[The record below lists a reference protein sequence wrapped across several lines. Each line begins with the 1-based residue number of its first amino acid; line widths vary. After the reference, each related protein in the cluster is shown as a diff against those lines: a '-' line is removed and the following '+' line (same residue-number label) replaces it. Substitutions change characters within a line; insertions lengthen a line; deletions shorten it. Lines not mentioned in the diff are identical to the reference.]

1 MNTTY
6 KSQIKPQFDGVQPQD
21 VSLDLSQPKQ
31 MLETL
36 GKGFEQ
42 EAKALQNIALDEAQ
56 INFNRGAAELVDKY
70 GTDFK
75 GLNDAMLKLENESY
89 QKFAQRN
96 PALAT
101 KLSKQQDA
109 VRLRAVDAA
118 HKTYIK
124 VNNDKIKSGSSA
136 LLEGFKVAMPDDFA
150 NYLYQLTLPEDEQD
164 LDVISQWINNTEQID
179 QLLNRR
185 DMEGNYIFSETDRK
199 NRANLNKYKMQ
210 GAKTFVDGM
219 ESEQLKKW
227 DENTFQNEKAFRE
240 MTGFDKDEYN
250 QLDTYV
256 KNRRK
261 ALDKNDERIIKTQ
274 AMFNTADL
282 IKNGNDEA
290 KIDELR
296 KNTNAPKALVERA
309 VKLNDEIIKTH
320 WYDPDKD
327 TDPSGLFGALAE
339 MDEILKDNDG
349 SPDSLEKKIEK
360 GLDIVETVVKN
371 NDKLN
376 MSDKDIQR
384 VRNWVSNSIADS
396 AFRNDIKEIGI
407 TEWAT
412 QIHPTFKGGA
422 KAQDLVAM
430 ANRDKSNILSL
441 PFATALP
448 TKVRDSRRNANN
460 NAARAIV
467 EALGYY
473 ERTGNKTAARNM
485 VMDAKYNYVKDI
497 NDYWIS
503 NSDFDRLQEELKD
516 GKKPTYFYNG
526 ILWKY
531 NGIDGDK
538 VIFEATI

>member
-261 ALDKNDERIIKTQ
+261 ALDKDDERIIKTQ

>member
-6 KSQIKPQFDGVQPQD
+6 KSSVKPQFEGLQPQD
-21 VSLDLSQPKQ
+21 ATLDLSQPRQ
-31 MLETL
+31 MLESL
-36 GKGFEQ
+36 GKGLEQ
-42 EAKALQNIALDEAQ
+42 EAKTLQDIALDEAQ
-56 INFNRGAAELVDKY
+56 IEFNRGAAQLVDKY
-70 GTDFK
+70 GSDFQ
-75 GLNDAMLKLENESY
+75 GLDKAMMKLEESSY

-101 KLSKQQDA
+101 KLLKQQDA

-118 HKTYIK
+118 RKTYIK
-124 VNNDKIKSGSSA
+124 TNNEKIRYGSGA
-136 LLEGFKVAMPDDFA
+136 LLDSFKMAMPDDFA
-150 NYLYQLTLPEDEQD
+150 NYLYQKTLPEEEQD
-164 LDVISQWINNTEQID
+164 IDVIGQWENNIQQID

-199 NRANLNKYKMQ
+199 NRADLNKYKMQ

-219 ESEQLKKW
+219 DSEQLKKW
-227 DENTFQNEKAFRE
+227 DSDTFQNEKAFRE

-261 ALDKNDERIIKTQ
+261 ALDKDDERIIKTQ

-349 SPDSLEKKIEK
+349 SPDSLKKKIEK

-384 VRNWVSNSIADS
+384 VRDWVSNSIADS
-396 AFRNDIKEIGI
+396 AFRNDIKEMGI
-407 TEWAT
+407 TEWAI
-412 QIHPTFKGGA
+412 QMHPTCKGGA

-448 TKVRDSRRNANN
+448 TKVYDSRRNANN

-485 VMDAKYNYVKDI
+485 VVDAKYNYVKDI

-503 NSDFDRLQEELKD
+503 NNDFDRLQQEFKD

-531 NGIDGDK
+531 NGINGDK
-538 VIFEATI
+538 AIFEATI

>member
-6 KSQIKPQFDGVQPQD
+6 KSQIKPQFDGIQPQD
-21 VSLDLSQPKQ
+21 ATLDLSQPKQ
-31 MLETL
+31 MPKSL
-36 GKGFEQ
+36 GKGLEQ
-42 EAKALQNIALDEAQ
+42 EAKTLQDIALDEAQ
-56 INFNRGAAELVDKY
+56 ISFNRGAAELVDKY

-75 GLNDAMLKLENESY
+75 GLDDAMMKLENESY

-101 KLSKQQDA
+101 KLLKQQDA

-124 VNNDKIKSGSSA
+124 VNNEKIKSGSSA
-136 LLEGFKVAMPDDFA
+136 LLDSFKMAMPDDFA
-150 NYLYQLTLPEDEQD
+150 NYLYQKTLPEEEQD
-164 LDVISQWINNTEQID
+164 IDVIGQWENNIQQID

-199 NRANLNKYKMQ
+199 NRANANKYKMQ
-210 GAKTFVDGM
+210 GAKIFVDGM
-219 ESEQLKKW
+219 DSEQLKKW
-227 DENTFQNEKAFRE
+227 DSDTFQNEKAFRE

-261 ALDKNDERIIKTQ
+261 ALDKDDERIIKTQ

-296 KNTNAPKALVERA
+296 KNTNAPKKLVERA

-384 VRNWVSNSIADS
+384 VRDWVSNSIADS
-396 AFRNDIKEIGI
+396 AFRNDIKEMGI

-412 QIHPTFKGGA
+412 QMHPTFKGGA

-448 TKVRDSRRNANN
+448 TKVYDSRRNANN

-503 NSDFDRLQEELKD
+503 NNDFDRLQQELKD
-516 GKKPTYFYNG
+516 GKKPTYFYKG

-538 VIFEATI
+538 AVFEATI